1 MLREIRYIMS
11 DENDK
16 DKFDN
21 LITITN
27 LLVRITVLEGLLI
40 ENGLIKR
47 EDLDLKTGELTQKIT
62 QTIINNIQNNKN

>member
-1 MLREIRYIMS
+1 MS

-62 QTIINNIQNNKN
+62 KTIINNIQNNKN